1 MWKTSDFVVFPTTNL
16 LSPHNGQY
24 KTLSCTVRAE
34 AAGWMYSKPG
44 ARACTHST
52 TIEMYVYSV
61 SMTIMEEEESRILGK
76 FDDVFCVNL
85 SSVEY
90 WTKNAVK
97 TKEEDGRKLVENAG
111 KKEDKCLSVS
121 VWKTSDIVVFLSR
134 VTTYL

>member
-1 MWKTSDFVVFPTTNL
+1 
-16 LSPHNGQY
+16 
-24 KTLSCTVRAE
+24 
-34 AAGWMYSKPG
+34 
-44 ARACTHST
+44 
-52 TIEMYVYSV
+52 MYVYSV
-61 SMTIMEEEESRILGK
+61 SVTLMEEEESRILGK

-111 KKEDKCLSVS
+111 KKEDKCLSGS